1 MKLKK
6 ILLVMTMLLFGIQG
20 LFAQSYG
27 AQYTK
32 MHVVNVEL
40 DGSVTIQVSGQGRY
54 QKDAMDQA
62 RKNAVYNVIFKGMKM
77 EDQNSLIVKPLIY
90 EVNAAEKYASFFNS
104 FFADGGDYAN
114 FVTMHDRRVGTS
126 TKTKNKKDKQ
136 VGWTT
141 TVRVLRPQLEAFLIE
156 RGIIKK

>member
-77 EDQNSLIVKPLIY
+77 EDQNSLIVRPLIY

-104 FFADGGDYAN
+104 FFADGGDYVN
-114 FVTMHDRRVGTS
+114 FVTMSGTS
-126 TKTKNKKDKQ
+126 TRTKNKKDNQ

-141 TVRVLRPQLEAFLIE
+141 TVRVLRPQLETFLIE

>member
-1 MKLKK
+1 MA
-6 ILLVMTMLLFGIQG
+6 MLLFGIQG

-62 RKNAVYNVIFKGMKM
+62 RKNAVYNVVFKGMKM
-77 EDQNSLIVKPLIY
+77 EDQNSIIVKPLIY

-104 FFADGGDYAN
+104 FFADGGDYVN